1 MAEPIQFID
10 TLYTDQQ
17 FRPVPAYKFLPEW
30 YKNTEPYINGAKKPS
45 AEAKTQA
52 TIKRCVPVL
61 DSLSLGYF
69 ILSPCDVYVS
79 KRDGLPYYQW
89 SWSPLQPLITFHS
102 ITQALEHPY
111 RNKDYAIPKWTNP
124 WLVKTP
130 KGYSCIF
137 TTPFHRDSPFQIFTG
152 VVDTDAYDQAV
163 NFPFGLKDPEF
174 EGLIPAGTPIAQ
186 VIPFKR
192 TSWKS
197 EYIETTPEVTARVN
211 RGTTELNSR
220 WYDVYRNRWWSKK
233 EFK

>member
-89 SWSPLQPLITFHS
+89 SWSPLQPLITFH
-102 ITQALEHPY
+102 
-111 RNKDYAIPKWTNP
+111 
-124 WLVKTP
+124 
-130 KGYSCIF
+130 
-137 TTPFHRDSPFQIFTG
+137 RDSPFQIFTG